1 MWHLV
6 IVNVVQGR
14 GRTMLKTLMTLIRG
28 GTAAVGE
35 EIADRNA
42 LVILDQQ
49 MRDAT
54 TALERAKR
62 ALALA
67 IAQDGQEGRR
77 LDAVKAQIA
86 DLETRVSV
94 ALTAGSKVLAR
105 EGAEAIARLEAER
118 DAAQTARSLFAAEI
132 GRLKAHVA
140 QAESR
145 IAALDRGRR
154 IARAS
159 EAVRGL
165 KKGRIEAALPHEA
178 TLSEAEATLGRL
190 RDRQAEAQAAEEA
203 LDAID
208 AASGPLHA
216 AEKLAAEGF
225 GPRIR
230 TTADDV
236 IARLKAANPA

>member
-1 MWHLV
+1 MF
-6 IVNVVQGR
+6 
-14 GRTMLKTLMTLIRG
+14 KTLMTLMRG
-28 GTAAVGE
+28 QAAAAGE
-35 EIADRNA
+35 EIIDRNA

-54 TALERAKR
+54 SALERARR

-77 LDAVKAQIA
+77 LEALNGQITGLEVRVTDALA
-86 DLETRVSV
+86 
-94 ALTAGSKVLAR
+94 AGSDGLAR

-118 DAAQTARSLFAAEI
+118 DAVQTARALFATEI
-132 GRLKAHVA
+132 GRLRAHVG
-140 QAESR
+140 QAEGR
-145 IAALDRGRR
+145 IGALDRGRR

-159 EAVRGL
+159 EAVRNL
-165 KKGRIEAALPHEA
+165 QKGRIELETPYRT
-178 TLSEAEATLGRL
+178 TLSEAEQTLLRL
-190 RDRQAEAQAAEEA
+190 REKQAEAQAAEEA

-208 AASGPLHA
+208 AATGPVRV

-236 IARLKAANPA
+236 LARLRAPQPA

>member
-1 MWHLV
+1 MF
-6 IVNVVQGR
+6 
-14 GRTMLKTLMTLIRG
+14 KTFLTLIRG
-28 GTAAVGE
+28 GAAAANE
-35 EIADRNA
+35 EIVDRNA

-49 MRDAT
+49 MRDAST
-54 TALERAKR
+54 SLERAKR

-77 LDAVKAQIA
+77 LEAVKSQIA
-86 DLETRVSV
+86 DLEVRVTA
-94 ALTAGSKVLAR
+94 ALSAGSEALAR
-105 EGAEAIARLEAER
+105 DGAEAIARLEAER
-118 DAAQTARSLFAAEI
+118 DAAQTARALFAAEI
-132 GRLKAHVA
+132 SRLRAHVA

-145 IAALDRGRR
+145 ISALDRGRR

-165 KKGRIEAALPHEA
+165 KKGRIEAALPHQA
-178 TLSEAEATLGRL
+178 TLSEAESTLSRL
-190 RDRQAEAQAAEEA
+190 RERQAEAHAAEEA

-208 AASGPLHA
+208 ASTGPLQA

-236 IARLKAANPA
+236 LARLKAKPAA